1 MFFEAIPGSGLAGIA
16 GQRWNGVLVYPESAQ
31 IIPKSLF

>member
-16 GQRWNGVLVYPESAQ
+16 GQCWTGVLVYPESAQ
-31 IIPKSLF
+31 IIPAYLF